1 MQSKRNLITPS
12 SFSKP
17 FLPILRR
24 PIYRKPLYNVNSL
37 PNDNEIK
44 SLYEAL
50 NNKETEDY
58 KNYIRTTLSQWKPTK
73 KYITTIASL
82 KYLELEKIF
91 TMYRRY
97 VPPLQDFEKPNIR
110 YQLLIGFEKA
120 KTDEER
126 RFYHSILDYYDL
138 IEEF

>member
-1 MQSKRNLITPS
+1 MQAKRVITPPS
-12 SFSKP
+12 TKP

>member
-1 MQSKRNLITPS
+1 MQAKRVIAPPS
-12 SFSKP
+12 TKP

-24 PIYRKPLYNVNSL
+24 PIYRKSLYNVNSL
-37 PNDNEIK
+37 SDNNDINT
-44 SLYEAL
+44 LYEAL
-50 NNKETEDY
+50 NNKEYEDY
-58 KNYIRTTLSQWKPTK
+58 KNYVKSTLSQWKPTK
-73 KYITTIASL
+73 KYTTTIAAL
-82 KYLELEKIF
+82 KYIELEQIF

-97 VPPLQDFEKPNIR
+97 VPPLQDFEKPHIR

-138 IEEF
+138 IEDL